1 MRQRAQPVSH
11 WVRQVDDLSGIEGE
25 WRAQD
30 EPLPPVVTQLLEI
43 CGQTYLPFLAAN
55 AQAQMDGAEEVRL
68 DILDYPFAQA
78 PFAYQAKCYSKLRSQ
93 FEKLSPDARQRLE
106 SVLEATGCLK
116 WLA

>member
-1 MRQRAQPVSH
+1 M
-11 WVRQVDDLSGIEGE
+11 DDLSGIEGE

-93 FEKLSPDARQRLE
+93 FEKLSPGRAPAARTGARSDRLSQVV
-106 SVLEATGCLK
+106 SVGAD
-116 WLA
+116 